1 MSVLAFSGIVAGV
14 AIGFLVGF
22 IVVWA
27 VCKHDPRKIK

>member
-27 VCKHDPRKIK
+27 VCKHDP